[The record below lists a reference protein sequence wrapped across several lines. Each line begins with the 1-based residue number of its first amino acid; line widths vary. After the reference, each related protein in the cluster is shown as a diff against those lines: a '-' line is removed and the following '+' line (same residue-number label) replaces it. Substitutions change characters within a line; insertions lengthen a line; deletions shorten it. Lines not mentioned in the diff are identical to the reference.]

1 MMPLKRVWIQDRPQN
16 LYEQC
21 VGQFFNVPKNL
32 VNVLGLWYR
41 TNRLSSFLDNIR
53 NSNRLQM
60 SLQRHHYISSESAQ
74 SCCQLVRLFVYF
86 SLPHKQTYT
95 YNV

>member
-1 MMPLKRVWIQDRPQN
+1 MMPLNWVWIQDRPQN

-41 TNRLSSFLDNIR
+41 TNRLSSFSDNIR
-53 NSNRLQM
+53 KSNRLQM
-60 SLQRHHYISSESAQ
+60 SFQKQQFLW
-74 SCCQLVRLFVYF
+74 SCQG
-86 SLPHKQTYT
+86 
-95 YNV
+95 